1 MVMKKVLIVEDD
13 RDISQMYKQ
22 KLDLAGYQVSEEFDG
37 SKAMMVVT
45 DKLPDIVLLDIM
57 LGGKVNGFDILEEIR
72 RDPRTKNTQVL
83 ILTNLESEEK
93 VAKEIGANE
102 YVMKSTTTPGDLLN
116 RVKAMIGS

>member
-22 KLDLAGYQVSEEFDG
+22 KLDLAGYQVAEEFDG
-37 SKAMMVVT
+37 SKAMMVVKDT
-45 DKLPDIVLLDIM
+45 LPDIVLLDIM